1 MKYNS
6 VKKWIRFRTL
16 KIISSLVNINLRQN
30 DTSPKTMIMLNDMPY
45 RKGKSVSPC
54 FSKVF
59 YAEATPGVVFL
70 IILDHVSF
78 GLEK

>member
-1 MKYNS
+1 MNTFSYVQNNFFSSKYKLTS
-6 VKKWIRFRTL
+6 
-16 KIISSLVNINLRQN
+16 N